1 MSEHDGLEEMAD
13 VLDRNVACLSD
24 DRAHEADKR
33 AVLNIMSWVGI
44 TAEQARKLKKECVGD
59 ALTWL
64 AQVCDEG
71 QLACPH
77 MDCSDCWIGNARR
90 ALGGFDDNRSS
101 DVKPSS
107 GEE

>member
-13 VLDRNVACLSD
+13 VLDRNVAYLSD

-59 ALTWL
+59 AVMKLK
-64 AQVCDEG
+64 DEG
-71 QLACPH
+71 CLGPSLGDAGPCGICAALH
-77 MDCSDCWIGNARR
+77 
-90 ALGGFDDNRSS
+90 ALGE
-101 DVKPSS
+101 KPKGSCH
-107 GEE
+107 EF